1 MTAPPEALLQRML
14 AAPDEL
20 IYLVM
25 AVAALLENL
34 VPPVPADVVILF
46 GGFLL
51 GQAGGRVWLA
61 ALLVWL
67 SNVAGALVVYGIGR
81 RYGMRF
87 FAGRWGRMLLRPGQL
102 SALAAFYARYGFAVI
117 FVSRFLPV
125 FRAVV
130 PIFAGVS
137 RVGLWRTALPILL
150 ASGLWYGGL
159 IYLGAAAGEN
169 WEAIWRTVEAA
180 GRGFY
185 MVALLLTLA
194 LLWWWWRSRRAEPEH

>member
-1 MTAPPEALLQRML
+1 MISPAEGLLQRML

-25 AVAALLENL
+25 AVAAALENL

-51 GQAGGRVWLA
+51 GKAGGRVWLA

-67 SNVAGALVVYGIGR
+67 SNVAGALVVYGLGR
-81 RYGMRF
+81 RFGMRF

-102 SALAAFYARYGFAVI
+102 AALAGFYQRYGFTVI
-117 FVSRFLPV
+117 FISRFLPV
-125 FRAVV
+125 FRSVV

-137 RVGLWRTALPILL
+137 HVGLWRTALPILL

-169 WEAIWRTVEAA
+169 WESIWRTVEAA

-185 MVALLLTLA
+185 LAALLLTLA
-194 LLWWWWRSRRAEPEH
+194 VLWWWRRSRQAEPEH

>member
-1 MTAPPEALLQRML
+1 MTSPPEGLLQRML

-25 AVAALLENL
+25 ALAAALENL
-34 VPPVPADVVILF
+34 VPPVPADAVILF

-51 GQAGGRVWLA
+51 GRAGGQVWLA
-61 ALLVWL
+61 ALVVWL
-67 SNVAGALVVYGIGR
+67 SNVAGALLVYGAGR

-87 FAGRWGRMLLRPGQL
+87 FAGRWGRVLLRPGQL
-102 SALAAFYARYGFAVI
+102 SSLAAFYRRYGFAVI

-130 PIFAGVS
+130 PVFAGVS
-137 RVGLWRTALPILL
+137 HVGVWRTALPIVL
-150 ASGLWYGGL
+150 ASGIWYGGL

-169 WEAIWRTVEAA
+169 WEAIWRTVETA

-185 MVALLLTLA
+185 VAALLLTLVV
-194 LLWWWWRSRRAEPEH
+194 LWWWRRSRRAEPEH